1 MISEENTYLIRSILL
16 NNQMT
21 RENDMYLYLEYL
33 KENNVEPDNDVLIN
47 PESYNVLS
55 FKTIERTRRKLQE
68 IDRDTGEYAIQSTR
82 QMQMIRK
89 QLEKEYKETFRKG

>member
-1 MISEENTYLIRSILL
+1 MISEENTYLIRNILL
-16 NNQMT
+16 KYPIT
-21 RENDMYLYLEYL
+21 RENDMSLYLEYL
-33 KENNVEPDNDVLIN
+33 KENNVEPVNDVLIN
-47 PESYNVLS
+47 PELYNLLS
-55 FKTIERTRRKLQE
+55 FKTVERTRRKLQE

>member
-1 MISEENTYLIRSILL
+1 MITEENTYLIRSILL

-21 RENDMYLYLEYL
+21 RENDMSLYLEYL
-33 KENNVEPDNDVLIN
+33 KEKNVEPDNDVLIN

-55 FKTIERTRRKLQE
+55 FKTVERTRRKLQE
-68 IDRDTGEYAIQSTR
+68 IDRDTGEYSIQSTR

>member
-1 MISEENTYLIRSILL
+1 MISEENTYLIRNILL
-16 NNQMT
+16 KYPIT
-21 RENDMYLYLEYL
+21 RENDMSLYIEYL
-33 KENNVEPDNDVLIN
+33 KENNVELDNDVLIN
-47 PESYNVLS
+47 PELYNLLS
-55 FKTIERTRRKLQE
+55 FKTVERTRRKLQE

>member
-1 MISEENTYLIRSILL
+1 MIAEENTYLIRNILL
-16 NNQMT
+16 KYPIT
-21 RENDMYLYLEYL
+21 RENDMSLYLEYL
-33 KENNVEPDNDVLIN
+33 KEKNVKLDNDVLIN
-47 PESYNVLS
+47 PERYKVAN
-55 FKTIERTRRKLQE
+55 FKTVERTRRKLQE

>member
-1 MISEENTYLIRSILL
+1 MIAEENTYLIRNILL
-16 NNQMT
+16 KYPIT
-21 RENDMYLYLEYL
+21 RENDMSLYIEYL

-55 FKTIERTRRKLQE
+55 FKTVERTRRKLQE

-89 QLEKEYKETFRKG
+89 QLEKEYKENFRKG

>member
-1 MISEENTYLIRSILL
+1 MITEENTYLIRSILF

-33 KENNVEPDNDVLIN
+33 KEKNVEPDNDVLIN
-47 PESYNVLS
+47 PELYNLLS
-55 FKTIERTRRKLQE
+55 FKTVERTRRKLQE

-89 QLEKEYKETFRKG
+89 KLEKEYKETFRKG

>member
-1 MISEENTYLIRSILL
+1 MITEENTYLIRSILL

-21 RENDMYLYLEYL
+21 RENDMSLYLEYL
-33 KENNVEPDNDVLIN
+33 KEKNVEPDNDVLIN

-55 FKTIERTRRKLQE
+55 FKTVERTRRKLQE

>member
-16 NNQMT
+16 NNQMA
-21 RENDMYLYLEYL
+21 REKDMYLYLEYL
-33 KENNVEPDNDVLIN
+33 KEKNVEPDNDVLIN
-47 PESYNVLS
+47 PERYKVAN

-68 IDRDTGEYAIQSTR
+68 IDRETGEYAIQSTR

>member
-1 MISEENTYLIRSILL
+1 MISEENTYLIRNILL
-16 NNQMT
+16 KYPIT
-21 RENDMYLYLEYL
+21 RENDMSLYIEYL

-47 PESYNVLS
+47 PESYNLLS
-55 FKTIERTRRKLQE
+55 FKTVERTRRKLQE
-68 IDRDTGEYAIQSTR
+68 IDRETGEYAIQSTR

>member
-1 MISEENTYLIRSILL
+1 MISEENTYLIRNILL
-16 NNQMT
+16 KYPIT
-21 RENDMYLYLEYL
+21 RENDMSLYIEYL

-47 PESYNVLS
+47 PERYNLLS
-55 FKTIERTRRKLQE
+55 FKTVERTRRKLQE
-68 IDRDTGEYAIQSTR
+68 IDRETGEYAIQSTR

>member
-1 MISEENTYLIRSILL
+1 MIAEENTYLIRSILL

-21 RENDMYLYLEYL
+21 RENDMSLYLEYL
-33 KENNVEPDNDVLIN
+33 KEKNIEPDNDVLIN

-55 FKTIERTRRKLQE
+55 FKTVERTRRKLQE

>member
-1 MISEENTYLIRSILL
+1 MISEENTYLIRNILL
-16 NNQMT
+16 KYPIT
-21 RENDMYLYLEYL
+21 RENDMSLYIEYL

-47 PESYNVLS
+47 PELYNLLS
-55 FKTIERTRRKLQE
+55 FKTVERTRRKLQE

>member
-1 MISEENTYLIRSILL
+1 MISEENTYLIRNILL
-16 NNQMT
+16 KDPMT
-21 RENDMYLYLEYL
+21 REKDMYLYIEYL
-33 KENNVEPDNDVLIN
+33 KEKNVKLDNDVLIN
-47 PESYNVLS
+47 PELHNVLS
-55 FKTIERTRRKLQE
+55 FKTIEKTRKKLQE

>member
-1 MISEENTYLIRSILL
+1 MITEENTYLIRSILF

-33 KENNVEPDNDVLIN
+33 KEKNVEPDNDVLIN
-47 PESYNVLS
+47 PELHNVLS
-55 FKTIERTRRKLQE
+55 FKTVERTRRKLQE

-89 QLEKEYKETFRKG
+89 QLEKEYKENFRKG

>member
-1 MISEENTYLIRSILL
+1 MISEENTYLIRNILL
-16 NNQMT
+16 KYPIT
-21 RENDMYLYLEYL
+21 RENDMSLYIEYL

-47 PESYNVLS
+47 PESYNLLS
-55 FKTIERTRRKLQE
+55 FKRDERTRRKLQE
-68 IDRDTGEYAIQSTR
+68 IDRETGEYAIQSTR

>member
-1 MISEENTYLIRSILL
+1 MIAEENTYLIRSILL

-21 RENDMYLYLEYL
+21 RENDMSLYLEYL
-33 KENNVEPDNDVLIN
+33 KEKNVEPDNDVLIN

-55 FKTIERTRRKLQE
+55 FKTVERTRRKLQE
-68 IDRDTGEYAIQSTR
+68 IDRDTGEYAIQSTK

>member
-1 MISEENTYLIRSILL
+1 MIAEENTYLIRNILL
-16 NNQMT
+16 KYPIT
-21 RENDMYLYLEYL
+21 RENDMSLYIEYL
-33 KENNVEPDNDVLIN
+33 KENNVEPVNDVLIN
-47 PESYNVLS
+47 PERYNLLS

-68 IDRDTGEYAIQSTR
+68 IDRDTGEYAIQSTK

>member
-1 MISEENTYLIRSILL
+1 MIAEENTYLIRSILL

-21 RENDMYLYLEYL
+21 RENDMSLYLEYL
-33 KENNVEPDNDVLIN
+33 KEKNVEPDNDVLIN

-55 FKTIERTRRKLQE
+55 FKTVERTRRKLQE

>member
-1 MISEENTYLIRSILL
+1 MISEENTYLIRNILL
-16 NNQMT
+16 KYPIT
-21 RENDMYLYLEYL
+21 RENDMSLYIEYL

-47 PESYNVLS
+47 PELYNLLS
-55 FKTIERTRRKLQE
+55 FKTVERTRRKLQE
-68 IDRDTGEYAIQSTR
+68 IDRDTGEYAIQSTK

>member
-1 MISEENTYLIRSILL
+1 MKTDQNINLIRAIMLERPE
-16 NNQMT
+16 T
-21 RENDMYLYLEYL
+21 RENDMNLYIEYL
-33 KENNVEPDNDVLIN
+33 KEKNVEPDNDVLIN
-47 PESYNVLS
+47 PELHNVLS